1 MDQQQ
6 NNSSTSKDML
16 VLYRWMIGVLMTVC
30 SFFCIGIYNKIDAMQ
45 EDLTKLL
52 IQDGIKNQ
60 QLLQLEKRL
69 QIVENGNPKN

>member
-1 MDQQQ
+1 MEQQQ
-6 NNSSTSKDML
+6 NNNSSSKDML